1 MPSSLSSDPAAPP
14 STSVGSPDCETQF
27 FFNERWRLKLSKI
40 LSKWRVLSV
49 LIFGFTLFWFLS
61 LNDRAF
67 KEYISEN
74 AMLVGASSP
83 RTRIEHVRS
92 LLNQAYSTQFSDF
105 DDASNNPSENVGHF
119 SCSFVPCPL
128 CPRKLSICLATSRG
142 DGKDALLLV
151 ARTPSPKCAVG
162 MNRASALEASLA
174 KMVSEQASANK
185 WLGRDVYLV
194 LVPCE
199 CSLSDSLANWL
210 HAHHESPFDAHLP
223 FAASAPA
230 FWAGMIVSIQH
241 PSLELVNIQNIGNRG
256 RLTNLDV
263 VYAATWTIKNQGLA
277 FDIERNLLTSKS
289 LSSISMP
296 KSSMKLSS
304 FILSQARGTS
314 SGAHGH
320 LLDYQI
326 EAVTLQAQSFTGTNS
341 TDKDWI
347 QPPNVN
353 KLHKFACSVELLL
366 RTQSN
371 VLERYHQSYFYYAIS
386 DLSCTSDGR
395 GCYIPIS
402 HYLLVVGLFLLPLV
416 MATFN
421 LTLQVEGCDWML
433 CWMAH
438 GASATLALTLFHW
451 VSHLVFNFYPEVS
464 SVYMLALCS
473 FSTLVVGSLIA
484 ERTVAFAIRLIPC
497 AKMKVLTLGL
507 DAVALVNAIAIITHI
522 SISNGAQGLVAACI
536 LSPLVCFLRTPSFHL
551 FHPLPK
557 FTFFLVPPLEFTL
570 PPPRS

>member
-1 MPSSLSSDPAAPP
+1 M
-14 STSVGSPDCETQF
+14 
-27 FFNERWRLKLSKI
+27 
-40 LSKWRVLSV
+40 
-49 LIFGFTLFWFLS
+49 IFCCTLFWYLS

-74 AMLVGASSP
+74 AMLVGASSS
-83 RTRIEHVRS
+83 RTRVEHVRA
-92 LLNQAYSTQFSDF
+92 LLDQAYSSQFSEF
-105 DDASNNPSENVGHF
+105 DDTISYLSETTGPF

-128 CPRKLSICLATSRG
+128 CARKLSICVATSRG

-151 ARTPSPKCAVG
+151 ARTPSPKCTLG

-174 KMVSEQASANK
+174 KLVSEQASANG
-185 WLGRDVYLV
+185 WLGRDVYV
-194 LVPCE
+194 ILVPCE
-199 CSLSDSLANWL
+199 CSLSDSIANWL

-223 FAASAPA
+223 FAVSAPA

-277 FDIERNLLTSKS
+277 FDIERNPVALKA
-289 LSSISMP
+289 LSIISVP
-296 KSSMKLSS
+296 KSSVKLSS

-326 EAVTLQAQSFTGTNS
+326 EAVTLQAQSFAGAIA
-341 TDKDWI
+341 TDQDWI
-347 QPPNVN
+347 QPPNVH

-402 HYLLVVGLFLLPLV
+402 HYLLVVGLFVLPLL

-421 LTLQVEGCDWML
+421 LALQIVGCDWML
-433 CWMAH
+433 CWMTH
-438 GASATLALTLFHW
+438 GVAATLSVTLFHW
-451 VSHLVFNFYPEVS
+451 FSHAVFNFYPEMS
-464 SVYMLALCS
+464 SMYMLALCS
-473 FSTLVVGSLIA
+473 FSTLLAGSLIA
-484 ERTVAFAIRLIPC
+484 AQTVAFAVRRIPHSSTKDF
-497 AKMKVLTLGL
+497 ALGL
-507 DAVALVNAIAIITHI
+507 DAVALVNAIATITHI

-536 LSPLVCFLRTPSFHL
+536 LSPLVCFQLHCRFFPCKFALIPSAAESRH
-551 FHPLPK
+551 
-557 FTFFLVPPLEFTL
+557 FFSTGIVSFFCGC
-570 PPPRS
+570 SC

>member
-1 MPSSLSSDPAAPP
+1 MLSSLSSNSGALP
-14 STSVGSPDCETQF
+14 STSAGPSECETHF
-27 FFNERWRLKLSKI
+27 FFNERWRMKLSKI
-40 LSKWRVLSV
+40 FSKWRGLSL
-49 LIFGFTLFWFLS
+49 LIFCCTIFWYLS

-92 LLNQAYSTQFSDF
+92 LLNQVYSSQFSDF
-105 DDASNNPSENVGHF
+105 DDVSTNPSENTGPF
-119 SCSFVPCPL
+119 TCSFVPCPF
-128 CPRKLSICLATSRG
+128 CSRKLSICLATSRG

-151 ARTPSPKCAVG
+151 ARTPSPKCTMG
-162 MNRASALEASLA
+162 MNRASALEASLV
-174 KMVSEQASANK
+174 KFISEQASSNK
-185 WLGRDVYLV
+185 WLGRDVYV
-194 LVPCE
+194 ILVPCE
-199 CSLSDSLANWL
+199 CSLSVSLANWL
-210 HAHHESPFDAHLP
+210 HAHHESPFDVHLP

-230 FWAGMIVSIQH
+230 FWAGLIVSIQH

-277 FDIERNLLTSKS
+277 FDIERNPLALKA
-289 LSSISMP
+289 LSSISIP

-326 EAVTLQAQSFTGTNS
+326 EAVTLQAQSFSGANATEQ
-341 TDKDWI
+341 DWI
-347 QPPNVN
+347 QPPNVH

-402 HYLLVVGLFLLPLV
+402 HYLLVVGLFVLPLL

-421 LTLQVEGCDWML
+421 IALQIAGCDWML

-438 GASATLALTLFHW
+438 GASATFSLALFHW
-451 VSHLVFNFYPEVS
+451 FFHAVSTFSPDFPS
-464 SVYMLALCS
+464 IYMLAFCS
-473 FSTLVVGSLIA
+473 FSTLLVGSLIA
-484 ERTVAFAIRLIPC
+484 THTVAFAMRLIPR
-497 AKMKVLTLGL
+497 ANTKDFALGL
-507 DAVALVNAIAIITHI
+507 DAVALVNAIATVAHI
-522 SISNGAQGLVAACI
+522 SISNGAQGLVTACV
-536 LSPLVCFLRTPSFHL
+536 LSPLVCFPLFPSF
-551 FHPLPK
+551 
-557 FTFFLVPPLEFTL
+557 
-570 PPPRS
+570 